1 MLMKYSFKMYS
12 SKITVNL
19 FNEIKFNKMSIS
31 LINFYEKKDFN
42 YNMLICVNGCNDNIF
57 INDDGMIIKYTSQ
70 IILSGKSSNQI
81 LYKNDTAWDYETK
94 NQKTII
100 SLDIDIYINGYY
112 DDQINDNNGMIIEL
126 NFD

>member
-57 INDDGMIIKYTSQ
+57 INDDGLIIKYTSQ

>member
-81 LYKNDTAWDYETK
+81 LYKNDGHAWDYETK
-94 NQKTII
+94 NQKTI